1 MFKDNLKVL
10 RTEKGLSQEV
20 LAERLHIVRQTI
32 SKWEKGLSVPDAE
45 MLIHLA
51 DVLGTSVATLLGS
64 TIEITDSSDKQIIS
78 VQLEQLNAMLAEK
91 NNRSRRI
98 WKVVSIALIVVLLIP
113 LVLFILVYM
122 LRVQF

>member
-10 RTEKGLSQEV
+10 RTEKGLSQEA

-32 SKWEKGLSVPDAE
+32 SKWEKGFSVPDAE

-98 WKVVSIALIVVLLIP
+98 WKIVSIALIVVLLIP

>member
-10 RTEKGLSQEV
+10 RTEKGLSQEA

-98 WKVVSIALIVVLLIP
+98 WKIVSIALIVVLLIP

>member
-98 WKVVSIALIVVLLIP
+98 WKIVSIALIVVLLIP

>member
-1 MFKDNLKVL
+1 
-10 RTEKGLSQEV
+10 
-20 LAERLHIVRQTI
+20 
-32 SKWEKGLSVPDAE
+32 

-98 WKVVSIALIVVLLIP
+98 WKIVSIALIVVLLIP